1 MTEHDK
7 GLFQEDSEKV
17 MKKGRKQGFIGGF
30 KRGLKDTLEGSDH
43 PFIQKLIKKLNI

>member
-1 MTEHDK
+1 MTKHDK

-30 KRGLKDTLEGSDH
+30 KQGIKDTLEGSDD
-43 PFIQKLIKKLNI
+43 PFIQKLLKKLNI